1 MPFMKDG
8 KRDYKAERQW
18 ELTKKRSRLKDRS
31 ERNKA
36 RLMAGLTAGDPR
48 VVDHIDNNPRN
59 NKKSN
64 LRIVSAK
71 TNLTKEANK
80 KRKKING

>member
-36 RLMAGLTAGDPR
+36 RLLAGLKAGDPR
-48 VVDHIDNNPRN
+48 VVDHIDNNPQN
-59 NKKSN
+59 NSKSN

-71 TNLTKEANK
+71 TNLTKEA